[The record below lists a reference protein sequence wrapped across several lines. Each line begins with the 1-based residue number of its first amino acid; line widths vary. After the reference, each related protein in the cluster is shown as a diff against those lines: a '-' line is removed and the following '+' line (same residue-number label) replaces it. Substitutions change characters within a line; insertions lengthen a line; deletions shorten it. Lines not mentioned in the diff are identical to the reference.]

1 MRNVFFLL
9 LIFTSFTF
17 AQYLDPFL
25 QTKVNKLSKTGSEEI
40 LPLILSGDNS
50 LADELIKNG
59 FTVHTDL
66 GNKATVR
73 IPRSSLDKLL
83 NIKGLHK
90 VTLGAK
96 LNPLNSE
103 TVTYQNVDVAY
114 AKGYTGTNVIAGVID
129 TGIDFYHPMFI
140 DADGNTRILYIW
152 DQTVTSGTKPQGY
165 NYGAEY
171 TQSQINQD
179 LNSGSPHSVVPQ
191 RDTNGH
197 GTHVA
202 GTFAGLDLEIAPPD
216 TLHGGAKTANI
227 IFVKTTMSQS
237 DILDGISYIFD
248 KAEALGKPC
257 VINISLGSQAGPH
270 DGTDDFT
277 AAADA
282 LTGPGKVIV
291 RSAGNDGRSYVHYYA
306 ENVTSSDAIEFGYT
320 SLLSLWIEAGD
331 NVGSVSLSWNHG
343 SINNVVKGSHSS
355 SGNVT
360 LYLDP
365 ASASN
370 NGQIAAWVVIDD
382 STGISQDDFTLTLN
396 SLSDANSNGTIK
408 RHAWSEEHAFYNPY
422 GAFSQGTLYDY
433 PHFPYTLS
441 NGSCGDKVIVV
452 GAFVSRH
459 YWTSINSQ
467 PGQSW
472 FSPGTGENGGIT
484 YFSSIGPTADGRNK
498 PDIIAGGRLVLSAK
512 SKDAASYNSQY
523 YIPPSPYDE
532 DYYYLQGTSMSSPA
546 AAGAIALL
554 LEKNPTWGPD
564 EVLAYLSTHAQ
575 GTHRPDNVT
584 AEQLEVKENP
594 NTWDRVFGYGAVD
607 LSGQF
612 TAIAENDNAA
622 LTDFRLEQ
630 NYPNPF
636 NPTTSISYQLASASN
651 VELTIYNMLGQKIKT
666 LVDERQQAGS
676 YRVNFDG
683 SGLASGIYVYKL
695 KADQLVQSRKMILMR

>member
-1 MRNVFFLL
+1 MRTIFFLL
-9 LIFTSFTF
+9 VVFISFST

-25 QTKVNKLSKTGSEEI
+25 QTELNKLAKTGDEAV
-40 LPLILSGDNS
+40 LPLIVSGDEN
-50 LADELIKNG
+50 LADELLKNG

-66 GNKATVR
+66 GNRATIR
-73 IPRSSLDKLL
+73 IPRSAL
-83 NIKGLHK
+83 NQLVQVKGLRRISM
-90 VTLGAK
+90 GAK
-96 LNPLNSE
+96 LRPLNSK
-103 TVTYQNVDVAY
+103 TVTYQNVDAAY

-140 DADGNTRILYIW
+140 DSNGNSRILYIW
-152 DQTVTSGTKPQGY
+152 DQTASSGTKPSGY
-165 NYGAEY
+165 TYGAEY

-179 LNSGSPHSVVPQ
+179 LSSGTPHSVVPQ

-197 GTHVA
+197 GTHVT
-202 GTFAGLDLEIAPPD
+202 GTFAGLDLGISPPD

-277 AAADA
+277 AATDD

-291 RSAGNDGRSYVHYYA
+291 RAAGNEGSDYIHYYA
-306 ENVTSSDAIEFGYT
+306 ENVTSSDAIQFGYT
-320 SLLSLWIEAGD
+320 SLLTVWVEQGD
-331 NVGSVSLSWNHG
+331 NVSSASLSWDSG
-343 SINNVVKGSHSS
+343 SISGVVQGTHKS

-365 ASASN
+365 PAG

-396 SLSDANSNGTIK
+396 SLSDGNNNGKIK
-408 RHAWSEEHAFYNPY
+408 RHAWSEEHAFYDPY
-422 GAFSQGTLYDY
+422 GAFSQGTLYNY

-441 NGSCGDKVIVV
+441 NGSCGSKVIVV
-452 GAFVSRH
+452 GAFVSRNS
-459 YWTSINSQ
+459 WTASNGG
-467 PGQSW
+467 PW
-472 FSPGTGENGGIT
+472 YSPGTGEEGGIT

-512 SKDAASYNSQY
+512 SKDASAYNNPY
-523 YIPPSPYDE
+523 YIPPAPYD
-532 DYYYLQGTSMSSPA
+532 DNYYYLQGTSMASPS

-564 EVLAYLSTHAQ
+564 EVIAYLSTHAQ
-575 GTHRPDNVT
+575 GTQRPEGVT
-584 AEQLEVKENP
+584 AEQLKVKENP

-607 LSGQF
+607 LSDQF
-612 TAIAENDNAA
+612 TAIGDEKNISLNDYH
-622 LTDFRLEQ
+622 LEQ
-630 NYPNPF
+630 NFPNPF
-636 NPTTSISYQLASASN
+636 NPSTSIRYQLPVASD
-651 VELTIYNMLGQKIKT
+651 VELSVYNMLGQKVKT
-666 LVDERQQAGS
+666 LVDQRQSAGN
-676 YRVNFDG
+676 YRISFDAG
-683 SGLASGIYVYKL
+683 ELASGVYVYKL
-695 KADQLVQSRKMILMR
+695 KAGAFTQTRKMILLR

>member
-1 MRNVFFLL
+1 MRTVLFLL
-9 LIFTSFTF
+9 FISISFTF

-25 QTKVNKLSKTGSEEI
+25 QTQVNKLSKQADDAV
-40 LPLILSGDNS
+40 LPLIVSGDEN
-50 LADELIKNG
+50 LADELTKNG
-59 FTVHTDL
+59 FTVYTDL
-66 GNKATVR
+66 GNRATVR
-73 IPRSSLDKLL
+73 IPRSALNKLL
-83 NIKGLHK
+83 SVKGLHK

-96 LNPLNSE
+96 LKPLNSK
-103 TVTYQNVDVAY
+103 TVTYQNVDAAY

-140 DADGNTRILYIW
+140 DSNGNSRIIYIW
-152 DQTVTSGTKPQGY
+152 DQTATSGTKPSGY

-179 LNSGSPHSVVPQ
+179 LSSGTPHSVVPQ

-197 GTHVA
+197 GTHVT
-202 GTFAGLDLEIAPPD
+202 GTFAGLDLGISPPD

-277 AAADA
+277 AATDA
-282 LTGPGKVIV
+282 LTGPGKIIV

-320 SLLSLWIEAGD
+320 PLLTVWVEQGD
-331 NVGSVSLSWNHG
+331 NVGTASLTWNSG
-343 SINNVVKGSHSS
+343 SITGVVKGSYKS

-360 LYLDP
+360 LYLDA

-382 STGISQDDFTLTLN
+382 STGISTDDFTLTLN
-396 SLSDANSNGTIK
+396 SLSDGNSSGTIK
-408 RHAWSEEHAFYNPY
+408 RHGWSEEHAFYSPY

-433 PHFPYTLS
+433 PHYPYTIS
-441 NGSCGDKVIVV
+441 NGSCGKKVIVV

-459 YWTSINSQ
+459 TWEAINGG
-467 PGQSW
+467 PW
-472 FSPGTGENGGIT
+472 YSPGTGENGGIA
-484 YFSSIGPTADGRNK
+484 YFSSIGPTSDGRNK
-498 PDIIAGGRLVLSAK
+498 PDIVAGGRLVLSAK
-512 SKDAASYNSQY
+512 SKDAASYNNDY
-523 YIPPSPYDE
+523 YIPPAPYNE
-532 DYYYLQGTSMSSPA
+532 DYYYLQGTSMSSPS

-564 EVLAYLSTHAQ
+564 EVIAYLATHAQ
-575 GTHRPDNVT
+575 GTNRPDGVT
-584 AEQLEVKENP
+584 EAELKVKDNP
-594 NTWDRVFGYGAVD
+594 NTWDRVFGYGAID
-607 LSGQF
+607 LNDQF
-612 TAIAENDNAA
+612 TAIGDENNI
-622 LTDFRLEQ
+622 LLQDFRLEQ

-636 NPTTSISYQLASASN
+636 NPSTSISYQLPTAGD
-651 VELTIYNMLGQKIKT
+651 VELTVYNVLGQKIRT
-666 LVDERQQAGS
+666 LVKERQQAGQYKIS
-676 YRVNFDG
+676 FDG
-683 SGLASGIYVYKL
+683 SGLASGVYLYKL
-695 KADQLVQSRKMILMR
+695 KANNLVDTRKMILMR

>member
-1 MRNVFFLL
+1 MRTIFFLL
-9 LIFTSFTF
+9 VVFISFST

-25 QTKVNKLSKTGSEEI
+25 QTELNKLAKTGDEAV
-40 LPLILSGDNS
+40 LPLIVSGDEN
-50 LADELIKNG
+50 LADELLKNG
-59 FTVHTDL
+59 FSVQTDL
-66 GNKATVR
+66 GNRATIR
-73 IPRSSLDKLL
+73 IPRSAL
-83 NIKGLHK
+83 NQLVQVKGLRRISM
-90 VTLGAK
+90 GAK
-96 LNPLNSE
+96 LRPLNSK
-103 TVTYQNVDVAY
+103 TVTYQNVDAAY
-114 AKGYTGTNVIAGVID
+114 TKGYTGTNVIAGVID

-140 DADGNTRILYIW
+140 DSNGNSRILYIW
-152 DQTVTSGTKPQGY
+152 DQTASSGTKPSGY
-165 NYGAEY
+165 TYGAEY

-179 LNSGSPHSVVPQ
+179 LSSGTPHSVVPQ

-197 GTHVA
+197 GTHVT
-202 GTFAGLDLEIAPPD
+202 GTFAGLDLGISPPD

-277 AAADA
+277 AATDD

-291 RSAGNDGRSYVHYYA
+291 RAAGNEGSHYIHYYA
-306 ENVTSSDAIEFGYT
+306 ENVTSSDAIQFGYT
-320 SLLSLWIEAGD
+320 SLLTVWVEQGD
-331 NVGSVSLSWNHG
+331 NVGSASLSWDSG
-343 SINNVVKGSHSS
+343 SISGVVQGTHKS

-365 ASASN
+365 PAG

-396 SLSDANSNGTIK
+396 SLSDGNNNGKIK
-408 RHAWSEEHAFYNPY
+408 RHAWSEEHAFYDPY
-422 GAFSQGTLYDY
+422 GAFSQGTLYNY

-441 NGSCGDKVIVV
+441 NGSCGSKVIVV
-452 GAFVSRH
+452 GAFVSR
-459 YWTSINSQ
+459 NSWMASNGG
-467 PGQSW
+467 PW
-472 FSPGTGENGGIT
+472 YSPGTGEEGGIT

-512 SKDAASYNSQY
+512 SKDASEYNNPY
-523 YIPPSPYDE
+523 YIPPAPYDE
-532 DYYYLQGTSMSSPA
+532 NYYYLQGTSMASPS

-575 GTHRPDNVT
+575 GTQRPEGVT
-584 AEQLEVKENP
+584 ADQLKVKDNP

-607 LSGQF
+607 LSDQF
-612 TAIAENDNAA
+612 TAIGDEENISLNDYH
-622 LTDFRLEQ
+622 LEQ
-630 NYPNPF
+630 NFPNPF
-636 NPTTSISYQLASASN
+636 NPVTSIRYQLPATSD
-651 VELTIYNMLGQKIKT
+651 VELIVYNMLGQKVKT
-666 LVDERQQAGS
+666 LVNQRQSAGS
-676 YRVNFDG
+676 YSIRFDASSLS
-683 SGLASGIYVYKL
+683 SGVYLYKL
-695 KADQLVQSRKMILMR
+695 KAGAFTQTRKMILLR